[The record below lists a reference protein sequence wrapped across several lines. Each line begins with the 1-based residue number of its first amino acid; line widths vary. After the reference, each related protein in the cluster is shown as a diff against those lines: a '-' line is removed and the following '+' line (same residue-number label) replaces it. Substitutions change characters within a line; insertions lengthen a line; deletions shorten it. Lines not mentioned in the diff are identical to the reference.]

1 MNPASSSALQLASIV
16 RNWKM
21 HQQQQQLQ
29 QHQQLPQFDPTS
41 NGTSRHREVKQRKLS
56 SPSEETTVSSSEY
69 YDDDDEDHP
78 GDYRHEDV
86 HQEPPGLLV
95 GHQVDTSGYQ
105 VAAAAPPAYIPIR
118 TYQSNVNKYLLRNS
132 ASRFGPQQHHFQ
144 APDSPSRFLGA
155 RSGLHSAYG
164 GGGGGNGYLDL
175 GRPSAEHW
183 LSGGGGGGYRDLV
196 STAREP
202 RRRESFHAGNF
213 AMMSSEI
220 GADAERVALPRT
232 PPNPTGGG
240 GADGGNFTHT
250 SALGIGAAGSGENHR
265 PSSRGGLQTSTPS
278 NGVFGAP
285 VSVTSGGNINGP
297 SGQQQAANAI
307 NNNNNSHINGGQQK
321 EANESEPSSSGG
333 PPGPPALPPKPRPL
347 IKSKESV
354 SPLPLKRAGSVKPT
368 TPTNQ
373 RSIGDANGNG
383 AASPTLVDG
392 DSPVAVTSPADATN
406 TAGGLSRNPNVPT
419 RPIAGV
425 PKARGKAGGGW
436 KARGGDFDS
445 YNNNYQ
451 SPTDDDE
458 SAAGQINRN
467 VNPVITS
474 NVVVNRN
481 KIGSSGGGAI
491 GGGGRGGWGAN
502 ARRQTVATSS
512 GSRVQ
517 SPSAAAAGGAI
528 ANGIAAGDNPGSEQ
542 LPLKPQTPTGGGDPS
557 RIDLS
562 FENIPG
568 PSGLLPHNPGVPGTI
583 GGNPQSRYSN
593 LSFWKAR
600 RVLFY
605 RNGDPF
611 FPGVEFRFKPGR
623 DICTLEALLDK
634 LSARMDL
641 PRGARY
647 IFSMDGDRKYSL
659 EELEDGSSYVVS
671 SFKVFKPASYGKKN
685 GIWYASPGNQGWGGG
700 AAGAAGGGGSR
711 LSRKP
716 SVTEVD
722 NMPSGSLKPSAG
734 RVIRIINSH
743 DHSVQC
749 RVLLNLR
756 TSQPFE
762 EVLEDLGQVL
772 KMLSARKMYTASGQ
786 EVRSFSQLRNEF
798 AEVDTFYLCSTPT
811 LPVGALGPGVPP
823 SPRRSRSRLGGSVP
837 DDLGKTARQ
846 RARSKSR
853 PRVLYAPENELVRAS
868 SDYPLLDSLKEEPTR
883 ITIRGLRR
891 TFYPPMHHPPV
902 DNSPPDKKLS
912 LFWVHG
918 YRGIDSK
925 RNLWVLPS
933 GELLY
938 YVAAVA
944 ILYDREEEAQRHYTG
959 HTEDIMC
966 MEVHPSRELVGSG
979 QRAGRDRKSQAH
991 VRIWSTESLQTLYVF
1006 GMGELD
1012 SGVLAVAFSQLN
1024 GGSYILAV
1032 DAGRES
1038 ILSVWQWQWG
1048 HLLGKVATLQE
1059 GIWGATFHPL
1069 DDNLL
1074 ITHGKGH
1081 LAFWHRRKDGFF
1093 EKTDIIKPPARTFV
1107 TCVQFEPDGDVIT
1120 ADSDGFITIY
1130 SVDADGAYFV
1140 RMEFEAHSK
1149 AIACLVM
1156 LSEGTLISGG
1166 EKDRKIAAWD
1176 SLQNYKRITDIKLP
1190 ESAGG
1195 VRTIYPQR
1203 PGRNDGNIYVGTTR
1217 NNILEGSL
1225 QRRFNQ
1231 VIFGHGKQLWAM
1243 AAHPNDE
1250 VFATGGHDKYVA
1262 LWRRHK
1268 LIWTS
1273 SVGYEIISLAFHPYG
1288 AALAAGS
1295 SEGHLV
1301 VINAENGATM
1311 LTIRVCGSPL
1321 NCVEFNTV
1329 GDMIAIG
1336 SQNGSIYLFRVSRD
1350 GFSFKKINKIRGSQP
1365 LTHLDWSSEG
1375 NFLQSTTVDFD
1386 LLFWD
1391 VKSLSPEKSPIAMK
1405 DVKWS
1410 TNNSTVGFLV
1420 AGMWNN
1426 RYYATPAN
1434 TIIST
1439 ASRTFAQDLITCGDT
1454 DGYLRLFRYPCITP
1468 RAEFTEAKVYSGTI
1482 ACVKFLYGNHSLV
1495 TVGGTDAS
1503 LMIWEL
1509 IEE

>member
-1 MNPASSSALQLASIV
+1 M
-16 RNWKM
+16 
-21 HQQQQQLQ
+21 
-29 QHQQLPQFDPTS
+29 FD
-41 NGTSRHREVKQRKLS
+41 
-56 SPSEETTVSSSEY
+56 SEEESAFVILTAPMY
-69 YDDDDEDHP
+69 HP
-78 GDYRHEDV
+78 
-86 HQEPPGLLV
+86 
-95 GHQVDTSGYQ
+95 
-105 VAAAAPPAYIPIR
+105 
-118 TYQSNVNKYLLRNS
+118 
-132 ASRFGPQQHHFQ
+132 HH
-144 APDSPSRFLGA
+144 
-155 RSGLHSAYG
+155 YG
-164 GGGGGNGYLDL
+164 GGG
-175 GRPSAEHW
+175 
-183 LSGGGGGGYRDLV
+183 
-196 STAREP
+196 
-202 RRRESFHAGNF
+202 
-213 AMMSSEI
+213 
-220 GADAERVALPRT
+220 
-232 PPNPTGGG
+232 
-240 GADGGNFTHT
+240 
-250 SALGIGAAGSGENHR
+250 
-265 PSSRGGLQTSTPS
+265 
-278 NGVFGAP
+278 
-285 VSVTSGGNINGP
+285 
-297 SGQQQAANAI
+297 
-307 NNNNNSHINGGQQK
+307 
-321 EANESEPSSSGG
+321 
-333 PPGPPALPPKPRPL
+333 
-347 IKSKESV
+347 
-354 SPLPLKRAGSVKPT
+354 
-368 TPTNQ
+368 
-373 RSIGDANGNG
+373 
-383 AASPTLVDG
+383 
-392 DSPVAVTSPADATN
+392 
-406 TAGGLSRNPNVPT
+406 
-419 RPIAGV
+419 
-425 PKARGKAGGGW
+425 
-436 KARGGDFDS
+436 
-445 YNNNYQ
+445 
-451 SPTDDDE
+451 
-458 SAAGQINRN
+458 
-467 VNPVITS
+467 
-474 NVVVNRN
+474 
-481 KIGSSGGGAI
+481 I
-491 GGGGRGGWGAN
+491 GG
-502 ARRQTVATSS
+502 
-512 GSRVQ
+512 
-517 SPSAAAAGGAI
+517 I
-528 ANGIAAGDNPGSEQ
+528 
-542 LPLKPQTPTGGGDPS
+542 
-557 RIDLS
+557 
-562 FENIPG
+562 
-568 PSGLLPHNPGVPGTI
+568 
-583 GGNPQSRYSN
+583 YSQ
-593 LSFWKAR
+593 
-600 RVLFY
+600 
-605 RNGDPF
+605 
-611 FPGVEFRFKPGR
+611 
-623 DICTLEALLDK
+623 
-634 LSARMDL
+634 
-641 PRGARY
+641 
-647 IFSMDGDRKYSL
+647 
-659 EELEDGSSYVVS
+659 
-671 SFKVFKPASYGKKN
+671 PASYGKKN
-685 GIWYASPGNQGWGGG
+685 GVWYASPGNQGWGSG
-700 AAGAAGGGGSR
+700 AGPAR
-711 LSRKP
+711 LGRKP

-772 KMLSARKMYTASGQ
+772 KMIGAKKMYTSNGQ

-798 AEVDTFYLCSTPT
+798 AEVETFYLSNTPS
-811 LPVGALGPGVPP
+811 LPVGALGPGVIPP
-823 SPRRSRSRLGGSVP
+823 SPGRRSRSRLGGSVP
-837 DDLGKTARQ
+837 DDLSKTTARQ

-868 SDYPLLDSLKEEPTR
+868 SDYPLLDAMKEEPTR

-891 TFYPPMHHPPV
+891 TFYPPLHHPPI
-902 DNSPPDKKLS
+902 DNAPPDKKLS

-944 ILYDREEEAQRHYTG
+944 VLYDREEDAQRHYTG

-1012 SGVLAVAFSQLN
+1012 SGVIAVAFSQLN

-1074 ITHGKGH
+1074 ITHGRGH

-1093 EKTDIIKPPARTFV
+1093 EKTDIIKPVRLHSSVISPSRTFV

-1140 RMEFEAHSK
+1140 RMEFEAHNK
-1149 AIACLVM
+1149 AISCLVM

-1195 VRTIYPQR
+1195 VRSIYPQR

-1231 VIFGHGKQLWAM
+1231 VIFGHGKHLWAL
-1243 AAHPNDE
+1243 AAHPDDE

-1262 LWRRHK
+1262 LWRRQK
-1268 LIWTS
+1268 LIWTT
-1273 SVGYEIISLAFHPYG
+1273 SVGYEIIALAFHPYG

-1295 SEGHLV
+1295 SEGHLI

-1321 NCVEFNTV
+1321 NAVEFNQV

-1350 GFSFKKINKIRGSQP
+1350 GFSYKKINKIRGSQP

-1375 NFLQSTTVDFD
+1375 NFLQSVTVDFD

-1405 DVKWS
+1405 DVKWMTS
-1410 TNNSTVGFLV
+1410 NCTVGFLV
-1420 AGMWNN
+1420 AGLWNN
-1426 RYYATPAN
+1426 RYYPAPSN
-1434 TIIST
+1434 TIITTT
-1439 ASRTFAQDLITCGDT
+1439 ARTAAQDLVAAGDA

-1468 RAEFTEAKVYSGTI
+1468 RAEFTEAKVYSGTL
-1482 ACVKFLYGNHSLV
+1482 AAVKFLYGNHSLV

-1509 IEE
+1509 TEE

>member
-1 MNPASSSALQLASIV
+1 M
-16 RNWKM
+16 
-21 HQQQQQLQ
+21 LQ
-29 QHQQLPQFDPTS
+29 Q
-41 NGTSRHREVKQRKLS
+41 
-56 SPSEETTVSSSEY
+56 
-69 YDDDDEDHP
+69 
-78 GDYRHEDV
+78 
-86 HQEPPGLLV
+86 
-95 GHQVDTSGYQ
+95 
-105 VAAAAPPAYIPIR
+105 
-118 TYQSNVNKYLLRNS
+118 
-132 ASRFGPQQHHFQ
+132 
-144 APDSPSRFLGA
+144 
-155 RSGLHSAYG
+155 
-164 GGGGGNGYLDL
+164 
-175 GRPSAEHW
+175 
-183 LSGGGGGGYRDLV
+183 
-196 STAREP
+196 
-202 RRRESFHAGNF
+202 
-213 AMMSSEI
+213 
-220 GADAERVALPRT
+220 
-232 PPNPTGGG
+232 
-240 GADGGNFTHT
+240 
-250 SALGIGAAGSGENHR
+250 
-265 PSSRGGLQTSTPS
+265 
-278 NGVFGAP
+278 
-285 VSVTSGGNINGP
+285 
-297 SGQQQAANAI
+297 
-307 NNNNNSHINGGQQK
+307 
-321 EANESEPSSSGG
+321 
-333 PPGPPALPPKPRPL
+333 
-347 IKSKESV
+347 
-354 SPLPLKRAGSVKPT
+354 
-368 TPTNQ
+368 
-373 RSIGDANGNG
+373 
-383 AASPTLVDG
+383 
-392 DSPVAVTSPADATN
+392 
-406 TAGGLSRNPNVPT
+406 
-419 RPIAGV
+419 
-425 PKARGKAGGGW
+425 
-436 KARGGDFDS
+436 
-445 YNNNYQ
+445 
-451 SPTDDDE
+451 
-458 SAAGQINRN
+458 
-467 VNPVITS
+467 
-474 NVVVNRN
+474 
-481 KIGSSGGGAI
+481 
-491 GGGGRGGWGAN
+491 
-502 ARRQTVATSS
+502 
-512 GSRVQ
+512 
-517 SPSAAAAGGAI
+517 
-528 ANGIAAGDNPGSEQ
+528 
-542 LPLKPQTPTGGGDPS
+542 
-557 RIDLS
+557 
-562 FENIPG
+562 
-568 PSGLLPHNPGVPGTI
+568 
-583 GGNPQSRYSN
+583 
-593 LSFWKAR
+593 
-600 RVLFY
+600 
-605 RNGDPF
+605 
-611 FPGVEFRFKPGR
+611 
-623 DICTLEALLDK
+623 
-634 LSARMDL
+634 
-641 PRGARY
+641 
-647 IFSMDGDRKYSL
+647 
-659 EELEDGSSYVVS
+659 
-671 SFKVFKPASYGKKN
+671 PASYGKKN
-685 GIWYASPGNQGWGGG
+685 GVWYASPGNQGWGT
-700 AAGAAGGGGSR
+700 GSR

-772 KMLSARKMYTASGQ
+772 KMIGAKKMYTSSGQ

-798 AEVDTFYLCSTPT
+798 AEVDTFYLSNTPS
-811 LPVGALGPGVPP
+811 LPVGALGPGVIPP
-823 SPRRSRSRLGGSVP
+823 SPARRSRSRLGGSVP
-837 DDLGKTARQ
+837 DDLSKTARQ

-868 SDYPLLDSLKEEPTR
+868 SDYPLLDAMKEEPTR

-891 TFYPPMHHPPV
+891 TFYPPLHHPPV

-944 ILYDREEEAQRHYTG
+944 VLYDREEEAQRHYTG

-1012 SGVLAVAFSQLN
+1012 SGVIAVAFSQLN

-1093 EKTDIIKPPARTFV
+1093 EKTDIIKPPSRTFV

-1140 RMEFEAHSK
+1140 RMEFEAHNK

-1195 VRTIYPQR
+1195 VRSIYPQR

-1231 VIFGHGKQLWAM
+1231 VIFGHGKQLWAL
-1243 AAHPNDE
+1243 ASHPDDE

-1295 SEGHLV
+1295 SEGHLI

-1321 NCVEFNTV
+1321 NCVEFNQV

-1350 GFSFKKINKIRGSQP
+1350 GFSYKKINKIRGSQP

-1375 NFLQSTTVDFD
+1375 NFLQTVTIDFD

-1405 DVKWS
+1405 DVKWM

-1434 TIIST
+1434 TIIAT
-1439 ASRTFAQDLITCGDT
+1439 ASRTVAQDLIVSGDN

-1468 RAEFTEAKVYSGTI
+1468 RAEFTEAKVYSGTL

-1509 IEE
+1509 TEE

>member
-1 MNPASSSALQLASIV
+1 M
-16 RNWKM
+16 
-21 HQQQQQLQ
+21 
-29 QHQQLPQFDPTS
+29 FD
-41 NGTSRHREVKQRKLS
+41 
-56 SPSEETTVSSSEY
+56 SEEE
-69 YDDDDEDHP
+69 
-78 GDYRHEDV
+78 
-86 HQEPPGLLV
+86 
-95 GHQVDTSGYQ
+95 
-105 VAAAAPPAYIPIR
+105 
-118 TYQSNVNKYLLRNS
+118 S
-132 ASRFGPQQHHFQ
+132 AFVI
-144 APDSPSRFLGA
+144 L
-155 RSGLHSAYG
+155 
-164 GGGGGNGYLDL
+164 
-175 GRPSAEHW
+175 
-183 LSGGGGGGYRDLV
+183 
-196 STAREP
+196 
-202 RRRESFHAGNF
+202 
-213 AMMSSEI
+213 
-220 GADAERVALPRT
+220 T
-232 PPNPTGGG
+232 PPM
-240 GADGGNFTHT
+240 FH
-250 SALGIGAAGSGENHR
+250 H
-265 PSSRGGLQTSTPS
+265 
-278 NGVFGAP
+278 
-285 VSVTSGGNINGP
+285 
-297 SGQQQAANAI
+297 
-307 NNNNNSHINGGQQK
+307 H
-321 EANESEPSSSGG
+321 
-333 PPGPPALPPKPRPL
+333 
-347 IKSKESV
+347 
-354 SPLPLKRAGSVKPT
+354 
-368 TPTNQ
+368 
-373 RSIGDANGNG
+373 
-383 AASPTLVDG
+383 
-392 DSPVAVTSPADATN
+392 
-406 TAGGLSRNPNVPT
+406 
-419 RPIAGV
+419 
-425 PKARGKAGGGW
+425 
-436 KARGGDFDS
+436 
-445 YNNNYQ
+445 Y
-451 SPTDDDE
+451 
-458 SAAGQINRN
+458 
-467 VNPVITS
+467 
-474 NVVVNRN
+474 
-481 KIGSSGGGAI
+481 
-491 GGGGRGGWGAN
+491 
-502 ARRQTVATSS
+502 
-512 GSRVQ
+512 
-517 SPSAAAAGGAI
+517 
-528 ANGIAAGDNPGSEQ
+528 
-542 LPLKPQTPTGGGDPS
+542 
-557 RIDLS
+557 
-562 FENIPG
+562 
-568 PSGLLPHNPGVPGTI
+568 
-583 GGNPQSRYSN
+583 
-593 LSFWKAR
+593 
-600 RVLFY
+600 
-605 RNGDPF
+605 
-611 FPGVEFRFKPGR
+611 
-623 DICTLEALLDK
+623 
-634 LSARMDL
+634 
-641 PRGARY
+641 
-647 IFSMDGDRKYSL
+647 
-659 EELEDGSSYVVS
+659 SSYRE
-671 SFKVFKPASYGKKN
+671 PASYGKKN
-685 GIWYASPGNQGWGGG
+685 GVWYASPGNQGWGT
-700 AAGAAGGGGSR
+700 GSR

-772 KMLSARKMYTASGQ
+772 KMIGAKKMYTNHGQ

-798 AEVDTFYLCSTPT
+798 AEVDTFYLSNTPS
-811 LPVGALGPGVPP
+811 LPIGALGPGVIPP
-823 SPRRSRSRLGGSVP
+823 SPARRSRSRLGGSVP
-837 DDLGKTARQ
+837 DDLSKTTARQ

-853 PRVLYAPENELVRAS
+853 PRALYAPENELMRAS
-868 SDYPLLDSLKEEPTR
+868 SDYPLLDSMKEEPTR

-902 DNSPPDKKLS
+902 DNAPPDKKLS

-944 ILYDREEEAQRHYTG
+944 VLYDREEEAQRHYTG
-959 HTEDIMC
+959 HTEDITC

-979 QRAGRDRKSQAH
+979 QRGGRDRKSQAH

-1012 SGVLAVAFSQLN
+1012 TGVIAVAFSQLN

-1093 EKTDIIKPPARTFV
+1093 EKTDIIKPPSKTFV

-1149 AIACLVM
+1149 AISCLVM

-1203 PGRNDGNIYVGTTR
+1203 PGRNDGNVYVGTTR

-1231 VIFGHGKQLWAM
+1231 VMFGHGKQLWAL
-1243 AAHPNDE
+1243 AAHPDDE

-1262 LWRRHK
+1262 MWRRHK

-1321 NCVEFNTV
+1321 NCVEFNQV

-1350 GFSFKKINKIRGSQP
+1350 GFSYKKINKIRGSQP

-1375 NFLQSTTVDFD
+1375 NFLQSVTVDFD

-1405 DVKWS
+1405 DVKWL
-1410 TNNSTVGFLV
+1410 TNNNTVGFMV

-1426 RYYATPAN
+1426 RYYAAPAN
-1434 TIIST
+1434 TIIT
-1439 ASRTFAQDLITCGDT
+1439 TTSRTAAQDLIVSGDS

-1468 RAEFTEAKVYSGTI
+1468 RAEFTEAKVYSGTL
-1482 ACVKFLYGNHSLV
+1482 ACVKFLHGNHSLV

-1509 IEE
+1509 TEE

>member
-1 MNPASSSALQLASIV
+1 M
-16 RNWKM
+16 
-21 HQQQQQLQ
+21 
-29 QHQQLPQFDPTS
+29 FDS
-41 NGTSRHREVKQRKLS
+41 
-56 SPSEETTVSSSEY
+56 
-69 YDDDDEDHP
+69 DEDSAF
-78 GDYRHEDV
+78 V
-86 HQEPPGLLV
+86 ILTPPM
-95 GHQVDTSGYQ
+95 Y
-105 VAAAAPPAYIPIR
+105 Y
-118 TYQSNVNKYLLRNS
+118 TY
-132 ASRFGPQQHHFQ
+132 H
-144 APDSPSRFLGA
+144 
-155 RSGLHSAYG
+155 
-164 GGGGGNGYLDL
+164 
-175 GRPSAEHW
+175 
-183 LSGGGGGGYRDLV
+183 GYR
-196 STAREP
+196 E
-202 RRRESFHAGNF
+202 G
-213 AMMSSEI
+213 
-220 GADAERVALPRT
+220 
-232 PPNPTGGG
+232 
-240 GADGGNFTHT
+240 
-250 SALGIGAAGSGENHR
+250 
-265 PSSRGGLQTSTPS
+265 
-278 NGVFGAP
+278 
-285 VSVTSGGNINGP
+285 
-297 SGQQQAANAI
+297 
-307 NNNNNSHINGGQQK
+307 
-321 EANESEPSSSGG
+321 
-333 PPGPPALPPKPRPL
+333 
-347 IKSKESV
+347 
-354 SPLPLKRAGSVKPT
+354 
-368 TPTNQ
+368 
-373 RSIGDANGNG
+373 
-383 AASPTLVDG
+383 
-392 DSPVAVTSPADATN
+392 
-406 TAGGLSRNPNVPT
+406 
-419 RPIAGV
+419 
-425 PKARGKAGGGW
+425 
-436 KARGGDFDS
+436 
-445 YNNNYQ
+445 
-451 SPTDDDE
+451 
-458 SAAGQINRN
+458 
-467 VNPVITS
+467 
-474 NVVVNRN
+474 
-481 KIGSSGGGAI
+481 
-491 GGGGRGGWGAN
+491 
-502 ARRQTVATSS
+502 
-512 GSRVQ
+512 
-517 SPSAAAAGGAI
+517 
-528 ANGIAAGDNPGSEQ
+528 
-542 LPLKPQTPTGGGDPS
+542 
-557 RIDLS
+557 
-562 FENIPG
+562 
-568 PSGLLPHNPGVPGTI
+568 
-583 GGNPQSRYSN
+583 
-593 LSFWKAR
+593 
-600 RVLFY
+600 
-605 RNGDPF
+605 
-611 FPGVEFRFKPGR
+611 
-623 DICTLEALLDK
+623 
-634 LSARMDL
+634 
-641 PRGARY
+641 
-647 IFSMDGDRKYSL
+647 
-659 EELEDGSSYVVS
+659 
-671 SFKVFKPASYGKKN
+671 PASYGKKN
-685 GIWYASPGNQGWGGG
+685 GVWYASPGNQGWGNAGG
-700 AAGAAGGGGSR
+700 GGGGSR

-772 KMLSARKMYTASGQ
+772 KMIGAKKMYTSHGQ

-798 AEVDTFYLCSTPT
+798 AEVDTFYLSNTPT
-811 LPVGALGPGVPP
+811 LPVGALGPGVIPP
-823 SPRRSRSRLGGSVP
+823 SPARRSRSRLGGSVP
-837 DDLGKTARQ
+837 DDLSKTTARQ

-868 SDYPLLDSLKEEPTR
+868 SDYPLLDAMKEEPTR

-891 TFYPPMHHPPV
+891 TFYPPQHHPPI
-902 DNSPPDKKLS
+902 DNAPPDKKLS

-1093 EKTDIIKPPARTFV
+1093 EKTDIIKPPSKTFV

-1140 RMEFEAHSK
+1140 RMEFEAHNK
-1149 AIACLVM
+1149 AISCLVM

-1176 SLQNYKRITDIKLP
+1176 SLQNYRRITDIKLP

-1231 VIFGHGKQLWAM
+1231 VIFGHGKQLWAL
-1243 AAHPNDE
+1243 AAHPDDE

-1321 NCVEFNTV
+1321 NCVEFNQV

-1375 NFLQSTTVDFD
+1375 NFLQSTTIDFD

-1405 DVKWS
+1405 DVKWM
-1410 TNNSTVGFLV
+1410 TQNSTVGFLI

-1426 RYYATPAN
+1426 RYYASPAN
-1434 TIIST
+1434 TIVST
-1439 ASRTFAQDLITCGDT
+1439 TSRNVVQDLILSGDT

-1468 RAEFTEAKVYSGTI
+1468 RAEFTEAKVYSGTL
-1482 ACVKFLYGNHSLV
+1482 ACVKFLHGNHSLV

-1509 IEE
+1509 TEE

>member
-1 MNPASSSALQLASIV
+1 M
-16 RNWKM
+16 
-21 HQQQQQLQ
+21 
-29 QHQQLPQFDPTS
+29 
-41 NGTSRHREVKQRKLS
+41 
-56 SPSEETTVSSSEY
+56 
-69 YDDDDEDHP
+69 
-78 GDYRHEDV
+78 
-86 HQEPPGLLV
+86 
-95 GHQVDTSGYQ
+95 
-105 VAAAAPPAYIPIR
+105 
-118 TYQSNVNKYLLRNS
+118 
-132 ASRFGPQQHHFQ
+132 
-144 APDSPSRFLGA
+144 
-155 RSGLHSAYG
+155 
-164 GGGGGNGYLDL
+164 
-175 GRPSAEHW
+175 
-183 LSGGGGGGYRDLV
+183 
-196 STAREP
+196 
-202 RRRESFHAGNF
+202 
-213 AMMSSEI
+213 
-220 GADAERVALPRT
+220 
-232 PPNPTGGG
+232 
-240 GADGGNFTHT
+240 
-250 SALGIGAAGSGENHR
+250 
-265 PSSRGGLQTSTPS
+265 
-278 NGVFGAP
+278 
-285 VSVTSGGNINGP
+285 
-297 SGQQQAANAI
+297 
-307 NNNNNSHINGGQQK
+307 
-321 EANESEPSSSGG
+321 
-333 PPGPPALPPKPRPL
+333 
-347 IKSKESV
+347 
-354 SPLPLKRAGSVKPT
+354 
-368 TPTNQ
+368 
-373 RSIGDANGNG
+373 
-383 AASPTLVDG
+383 
-392 DSPVAVTSPADATN
+392 
-406 TAGGLSRNPNVPT
+406 
-419 RPIAGV
+419 
-425 PKARGKAGGGW
+425 
-436 KARGGDFDS
+436 
-445 YNNNYQ
+445 
-451 SPTDDDE
+451 
-458 SAAGQINRN
+458 
-467 VNPVITS
+467 
-474 NVVVNRN
+474 
-481 KIGSSGGGAI
+481 
-491 GGGGRGGWGAN
+491 
-502 ARRQTVATSS
+502 
-512 GSRVQ
+512 
-517 SPSAAAAGGAI
+517 
-528 ANGIAAGDNPGSEQ
+528 
-542 LPLKPQTPTGGGDPS
+542 
-557 RIDLS
+557 
-562 FENIPG
+562 
-568 PSGLLPHNPGVPGTI
+568 
-583 GGNPQSRYSN
+583 
-593 LSFWKAR
+593 
-600 RVLFY
+600 VLFRLLHDQEIDHFY
-605 RNGDPF
+605 LGNNLD
-611 FPGVEFRFKPGR
+611 
-623 DICTLEALLDK
+623 EA
-634 LSARMDL
+634 
-641 PRGARY
+641 GA
-647 IFSMDGDRKYSL
+647 FDD
-659 EELEDGSSYVVS
+659 VVLRTRVGGKS
-671 SFKVFKPASYGKKN
+671 QPASYGKKN
-685 GIWYASPGNQGWGGG
+685 GVWYASPGNQGWGNAGG
-700 AAGAAGGGGSR
+700 GGGGSR

-772 KMLSARKMYTASGQ
+772 KMIGAKKMYTSHGQ

-798 AEVDTFYLCSTPT
+798 AEVDTFYLSNTPT
-811 LPVGALGPGVPP
+811 LPVGALGPGVIPP
-823 SPRRSRSRLGGSVP
+823 SPARRSRSRLGGSVP
-837 DDLGKTARQ
+837 DDLSKTTARQ

-868 SDYPLLDSLKEEPTR
+868 SDYPLLDAMKEEPTR

-891 TFYPPMHHPPV
+891 TFYPPQHHPPI
-902 DNSPPDKKLS
+902 DNAPPDKKLS

-1038 ILSVWQWQWG
+1038 ILSGVA
-1048 HLLGKVATLQE
+1048 VATLQE

-1093 EKTDIIKPPARTFV
+1093 EKTDIIKPPSKTFV

-1140 RMEFEAHSK
+1140 RMEFEAHNK
-1149 AIACLVM
+1149 GHL
-1156 LSEGTLISGG
+1156 
-1166 EKDRKIAAWD
+1166 
-1176 SLQNYKRITDIKLP
+1176 LP

-1231 VIFGHGKQLWAM
+1231 VIFGHGKQLWAL
-1243 AAHPNDE
+1243 AAHP
-1250 VFATGGHDKYVA
+1250 TTS
-1262 LWRRHK
+1262 

-1321 NCVEFNTV
+1321 NCVEFNQV

-1375 NFLQSTTVDFD
+1375 NFLQSTTIDFD

-1405 DVKWS
+1405 DVKWM
-1410 TNNSTVGFLV
+1410 TQNSTVGFLI

-1426 RYYATPAN
+1426 RYYASPAN
-1434 TIIST
+1434 TIVST
-1439 ASRTFAQDLITCGDT
+1439 TSRNVVQDLILSGDT

-1468 RAEFTEAKVYSGTI
+1468 RAEFTEAKVYSGTL
-1482 ACVKFLYGNHSLV
+1482 ACVKFLHGNHSLV

-1509 IEE
+1509 TEE